1 MSGGHSNLL
10 FTQILLLPQK
20 DIIDSSTQLSND
32 STVDPRNL
40 TKRDNLK
47 NFLHQKFPTISYHSI
62 ISGELC

>member
-47 NFLHQKFPTISYHSI
+47 NFLHQKFLTISYHSI
-62 ISGELC
+62 ITGELC